1 MIKKIIVLVVL
12 LVGSFH
18 LFCQGDYDYKKAI
31 VSAFNNG
38 NYAVAMNV
46 YHSAQS
52 EDYYDLD
59 ALRVWVAQIFYLQGN
74 KDEAIKECKY
84 LYDEDENTNITDF
97 IYLALLS
104 TNAHND
110 SLVDEITYQLGSNDL
125 EKNILLQ
132 LTILSNKDIDNII
145 KAINRCISKKE
156 SDDKNL
162 FAYKT
167 ILTLLYFNREKY
179 IEAYNSSID
188 YLTMNNQPV
197 IYYILGVLRV
207 KRGEYL
213 SAINLLTMAIN
224 KGYNHYDAYLN
235 RAIAYGW
242 QKDYLRSNIDL
253 DTCLMIDTN
262 YYAFYLRGINYNLL
276 HQYQDA
282 MLCFDYSITLNDTF
296 ALAYNYRGIVCSNT
310 KEYAFAIKDFQR
322 AISLD
327 NNIEHVHN
335 NLGIVL
341 EKTGKLEQAI
351 EEYKLSTKLEPYLAD
366 SWYNLGR
373 IYTQSKQTKKAI
385 KYLKKALELDS
396 DIPDTYYLLGINYK
410 NKNDIQ
416 TACFYFNQALQLSH
430 TQAQEKINEYCD

>member
-1 MIKKIIVLVVL
+1 MIKRIIALFCLLVVC
-12 LVGSFH
+12 FH
-18 LFCQGDYDYKKAI
+18 LFCQEDYDYKKAML
-31 VSAFNNG
+31 SAFNNG
-38 NYAVAMNV
+38 NYTVAMNV
-46 YHSAQS
+46 YHSAQQD
-52 EDYYDLD
+52 DYYDLD
-59 ALRVWVAQIFYLQGN
+59 GLRRLVAQIFYLQGN
-74 KDEAIKECKY
+74 KEEAAKECKY
-84 LYDEDENTNITDF
+84 LYEEAENTNITDF

-104 TNAHND
+104 GNAHND

-125 EKNILLQ
+125 EKNVLTQ
-132 LTILSNKDIDNII
+132 LKILSDKDINSII

-156 SDDKNL
+156 NDDKNL

-167 ILTLLYFNREKY
+167 ILTLLYFNSEKY

-188 YLTMNNQPV
+188 YLTMDNQPV

-235 RAIAYGW
+235 RAVAYGW
-242 QKDYLRSNIDL
+242 QKDYLSSNMDL

-262 YYAFYLRGINYNLL
+262 YYAFYLRGINYNLM
-276 HQYQDA
+276 HQYEQA
-282 MLCFDYSITLNDTF
+282 MLCFDYSIMLNDTF
-296 ALAYNYRGIVCSNT
+296 SLAYNYRGIVCSNI

-335 NLGIVL
+335 NLAIVL

-351 EEYKLSTKLEPYLAD
+351 EEYKISTKIEPYLAD

-373 IYTQSKQTKKAI
+373 IYTNSFLTKKAI

-396 DIPDTYYLLGINYK
+396 DIPDTYYLLGINYEK
-410 NKNDIQ
+410 KKDIQ

-430 TQAQEKINEYCD
+430 TQAQSKIDELCN